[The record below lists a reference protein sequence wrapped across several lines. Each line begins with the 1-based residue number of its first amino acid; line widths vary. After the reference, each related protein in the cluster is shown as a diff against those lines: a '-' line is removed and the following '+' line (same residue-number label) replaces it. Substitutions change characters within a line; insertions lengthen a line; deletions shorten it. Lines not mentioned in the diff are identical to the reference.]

1 MIKKYICLLAA
12 LFILAVAVPALCE
25 DAIPTIAMGEPIQ
38 EFTVKTIDG
47 ETFSLTEALKEK
59 KAVFINYFRIGC
71 SVCVDEMPLFNQLME
86 KYGDQVAFIGLD
98 PCAGLDTVEELKML
112 RDEAPIAM
120 KVALV
125 EDPKVQQLV
134 PYEGYPCNLVVDQK
148 GRLVLYQDYGF
159 NDEELLSKT
168 FDAIL
173 ADGYDGTYQ
182 VCNQYDAVFADL
194 LAREKE
200 EQGYIVAVFD
210 QNENP
215 VPDAYIN
222 FCSESQGVCR
232 LETTNENGMVYFD
245 VPKDVYHIEI
255 VHLPDGYSMEE
266 GLEKYTEAEF
276 GDYVVMVHKD

>member
-12 LFILAVAVPALCE
+12 LFSLALAVPALCE

-86 KYGDQVAFIGLD
+86 KYGHQVAFIGLD
-98 PCAGLDTVEELKML
+98 PCAGLDTVEELKTL

-125 EDPKVQQLV
+125 EDSKVQQLV

-182 VCNQYDAVFADL
+182 VCNQFDVMYAELMAQ
-194 LAREKE
+194 E
-200 EQGYIVAVFD
+200 EQEGYLIGVFD
-210 QNENP
+210 QNEEP
-215 VPDAYIN
+215 VPGAYVN

-232 LETTNENGMVYFD
+232 LETTDENGLVYFD

-276 GDYVVMVHKD
+276 GEYLLMVNKD